1 MAKGDERKSARESP
15 TELRKAWGMI
25 LVDVL
30 RLTRWEL
37 FKLRKRWMPLIILG
51 IVILIAQVAL
61 WGAYIAY
68 RTTDIGEA
76 LKVRSFG
83 GRTAADV
90 WECREIEHPRDV
102 CEDQE
107 RSERLYR
114 KFERPQ
120 FILPLSL
127 ANSLGFAQIF
137 GVILVPILAASAIGA
152 EYGWGTLRAIL
163 MRRPS
168 RWKLLLAKFCAV
180 MLLVVAGLLILSLTN
195 IMSSLIVAWLS
206 LSDGFRFADSGKWAS
221 VWLVFGKTIYSLVP
235 YVLLAIFFTVLT
247 SSAVFGTALVLG
259 YYFIELFAAG
269 ALFDRFGH
277 ISDFLLGPSFA
288 GWMEGTGGAQTPGV
302 VVLIPLSNLPG
313 SLDTFLILLA
323 YIVVLGA
330 ATIWLFQRKE
340 IGGSKS
346 A

>member
-37 FKLRKRWMPLIILG
+37 FKLRKRWMPWIILG

-76 LKVRSFG
+76 LKITSFG

-107 RSERLYR
+107 RGERLYR
-114 KFERPQ
+114 SFERPQ

-137 GVILVPILAASAIGA
+137 GVILVPILAASAMGA
-152 EYGWGTLRAIL
+152 EYGWGTLRATL

-168 RWKLLLAKFCAV
+168 RWRLLLAKFCAV
-180 MLLVVAGLLILSLTN
+180 MLLVVAGLLILSLTSV
-195 IMSSLIVAWLS
+195 MSSLIVAWLS
-206 LSDGFRFADSGKWAS
+206 LSDGFGFADSGKWAA
-221 VWLVFGKTIYSLVP
+221 VWLVFGKAIYSLVP
-235 YVLLAIFFTVLT
+235 YVLLALLFTVLT
-247 SSAVFGTALVLG
+247 SSAAFGTALVLG
-259 YYFIELFAAG
+259 YYFIELLAAG
-269 ALFDRFGH
+269 ALFDWFGH
-277 ISDFLLGPSFA
+277 ISDFLLGPSIA
-288 GWMEGTGGAQTPGV
+288 GWMEGTGAQSPGG
-302 VVLIPLSNLPG
+302 VVLIPLSDLPG
-313 SLDTFLILLA
+313 SLDAFLILLA
-323 YIVVLGA
+323 YIVILGA
-330 ATIWLFQRKE
+330 ATIWLFQQKE